1 MQEIAVT
8 DFSGGVVENVSPSDF
23 TDRQCAQLKGFIPSS
38 QAIMET
44 QWPMQKLGEATIGSS
59 GNNRNFSAVFPLT
72 TADGVFLIAIK
83 HDTGTNAGSIWWAE
97 APGVGASNTACMN
110 TVWRRI
116 TTDTSGGNVVS
127 NFNYRFLTDL
137 TYEVYKY
144 DKTSVAANTKDD
156 QVPGVLIGA
165 RRVEKIVNGQPDI
178 DRASKMLVAF
188 YDPNGNADSKIK
200 ISSFPME
207 SRKPPQTGE
216 NQIDEGITFPSN
228 FSSSFNLS
236 VYPYSYTSSDGA
248 LFPGRG
254 VIPLANVAARWGN
267 ALILGDVFWREEGK
281 KIATSTTANPLQ
293 ALKSGNTTA
302 YEGAIL
308 YGEDDIDKFDPRS
321 LIPLSTTGTSIR
333 GLHVLD
339 NTLIAIT
346 SFGGNGDGVI
356 ALRGNLG
363 QLHPYDGSTPN
374 PFAIRK
380 ELVRGGLGMVDR
392 PNRDIKGQIGGSCVW
407 PDAGLVV
414 FVDRLG
420 GVWYTDGETCGRLDE
435 NGPIIPAPANRWDHV
450 GAIGK
455 HLFVWRGQ
463 RLWVLS
469 IVGQSPEGAMSAA
482 WTELVLPGTP
492 SGNDSL
498 RSMAGARSELYFIWG
513 DDKQVWRVALNGPT
527 AERGKANNVTLTLT
541 MSTRTMTGPSEMR
554 RTVWHRFGMTFETP
568 TSCTVQTVEI
578 QSVGA
583 MKQNL
588 ATWINPLENVGNYQI
603 PLNNQSRIG
612 YIKWTLNRSYS
623 SGNEGD
629 FVVPAGIGSQQQAS
643 ATVTFTGYVRLQTA
657 SFWVTGT
664 QQKRGEVPS

>member
-23 TDRQCAQLKGFIPSS
+23 TDRQSAMLRGFVPSS

-44 QWPMQKLGEATIGSS
+44 QWPLQKLGTATIDGD

-97 APGVGASNTACMN
+97 APGVGASNTTCMS
-110 TVWRRI
+110 TVWKRI
-116 TTDTSGGNVVS
+116 TTDTSGANVVS
-127 NFNYRFLTDL
+127 NYNYRFLTDL

-144 DKTSVAANTKDD
+144 DKDTVNADTQDM

-165 RRVEKIVNGQPDI
+165 RRQGGAG
-178 DRASKMLVAF
+178 RATKMLVAF
-188 YDPNGNADSKIK
+188 YDPNGVNKVK
-200 ISSFPME
+200 ISSFPMN
-207 SRKPPQTGE
+207 SRKPPQTGTG
-216 NQIDEGITFPSN
+216 QIDEGITFDSTFKSGSDFP
-228 FSSSFNLS
+228 LT
-236 VYPYSYTSSDGA
+236 VYPYAYTSSDDA

-267 ALILGDVFWREEGK
+267 ALILGDVFWREEGDK
-281 KIATSTTANPLQ
+281 TKTSSTKNPLQ
-293 ALKSGNTTA
+293 ALTASNTTA

-346 SFGGNGDGVI
+346 SFGGTGDGVI

-380 ELVRGGLGMVDR
+380 ELIRGGLGMVDR
-392 PNRDIKGQIGGSCVW
+392 PNRDVMGQIGGSCVW
-407 PDAGLVV
+407 PEAGLVV
-414 FVDRLG
+414 FVDRMG

-435 NGPIIPAPANRWDHV
+435 NGPTIPDPANRWDHV

-482 WTELVLPGTP
+482 WTEMVLPGTP
-492 SGNDSL
+492 NGNDAV

-513 DDKQVWRVALNGPT
+513 EDKQVWRVALNGPEE
-527 AERGKANNVTLTLT
+527 ERGQANGVNLTLT
-541 MSTRTMTGPSEMR
+541 MSTRTMTGPSEHR
-554 RTVWHRFGMTFETP
+554 RAVWHRFGMTFETP
-568 TSCTVQTVEI
+568 TSCTVGTISI

-583 MKQNL
+583 LKNRLFRIDNNPSSPTFNTDIGL
-588 ATWINPLENVGNYQI
+588 AATGKVGHYAI
-603 PLNNQSRIG
+603 
-612 YIKWTLNRSYS
+612 TLNRTYT
-623 SGNEGD
+623 NNMEGD

-643 ATVTFTGYVRLQTA
+643 AIVTFTGYVRLQSA

-664 QQKRGEVPS
+664 QMKRGEVPS